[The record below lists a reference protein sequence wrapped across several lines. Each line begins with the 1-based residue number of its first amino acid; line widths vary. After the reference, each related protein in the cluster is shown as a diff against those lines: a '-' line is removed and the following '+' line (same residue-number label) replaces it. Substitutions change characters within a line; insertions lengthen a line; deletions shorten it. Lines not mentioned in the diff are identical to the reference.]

1 MLGRVTRGT
10 ATFESTLRAIDGV
23 DGWMTDAQARRL
35 WDRAGALSPPAR
47 IVEIGSFHGRSTIV
61 LATAAPDGVDV
72 VAVDPHLGS
81 DRGPNE
87 IAADRD
93 LGERDYRTFHEN
105 LAMASVDRRVRH
117 LRAPSSAAVD
127 DVPDDIDLLYVD
139 GAHRFAPALDDVRA
153 WGAKVRDGGRM
164 LVHDSWSSV
173 GVTLALLLAM
183 VPSPRWRYVGRVGS
197 LAEYVREPVPLSAAE
212 RAANALAQLRELPW
226 FVRNVAVKLLIVA
239 RLTPLTRLLG
249 HRTGYWPY

>member
-1 MLGRVTRGT
+1 VTGGT
-10 ATFESTLRAIDGV
+10 ATFESTLRAIDGI
-23 DGWMTDAQARRL
+23 DGWMTDEQARRL

-61 LATAAPDGVDV
+61 LATAAAEGVDV

-105 LAMASVDRRVRH
+105 LAAASVDRRVRH
-117 LRAPSSAAVD
+117 LRAPSCMAVD

-139 GAHRFAPALDDVRA
+139 GAHRFAPALDDLRG

-183 VPSPRWRYVGRVGS
+183 APSPRWRYAGRVGS
-197 LAEYVREPVPLSAAE
+197 LAEYVRLGEAQALTGSD
-212 RAANALAQLRELPW
+212 RASNALAQLRELPW
-226 FVRNVAVKLLIVA
+226 FVRNLAVKLLIVA
-239 RLTPLTRLLG
+239 KLTPLTRLLG